1 MTAHHS
7 QVYPLVM
14 CVCPYMCGHPER
26 LEKEAL
32 HLESQGVVGHLVWAA
47 GNLSQIL
54 WSLSSQQTILRPSDL
69 RN

>member
-32 HLESQGVVGHLVWAA
+32 HLESQGVVGHLVWGLASEHGCSVRA
-47 GNLSQIL
+47 GYALNH
-54 WSLSSQQTILRPSDL
+54 
-69 RN
+69 